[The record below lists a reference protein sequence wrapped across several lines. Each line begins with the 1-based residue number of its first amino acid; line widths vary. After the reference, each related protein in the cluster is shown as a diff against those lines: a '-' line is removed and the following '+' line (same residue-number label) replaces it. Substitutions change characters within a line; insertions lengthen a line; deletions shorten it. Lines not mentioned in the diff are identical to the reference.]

1 MQMKNHRR
9 VDATLL
15 TLLLATTLS
24 ACTSVPEQPITE
36 RVPLPAQWSR
46 AVPQAEGD
54 VVSQNWWRSF
64 GSTELDALIAQAHVQ
79 SLDVATSLARVNQA
93 RARADQAGAALL
105 PSLTGTA
112 GVNRQASLDGG
123 GGSASAT
130 GTRFSA
136 GLAASYEVD
145 FWGKN
150 QSVQN
155 SALAGWQASV
165 FDADTVRLTVTAQVA
180 NAWLLSV
187 ALRERMGIAALNIK
201 SAERLLA
208 FVSARVRA
216 GAASPLELA
225 QQRGLLAGQ
234 QRQLVQLQQQA
245 EEAQTRIALL
255 LGQTRRA
262 VVTSSE
268 VSFANLRMPQWSVG
282 VPSELVTRRP
292 DIARAEA
299 LLAAAN
305 ADVHAARAAMLP
317 SLVLGGE
324 VGSSGDRWRRIFDN
338 PLYSLAAGLA
348 APIFDG
354 GRLAAGRD
362 LALAQREEVV
372 IVYRQSIVQAF
383 ADVQFALDD
392 LSGLQAQ
399 AESQADELAQA
410 QTALRLAESRY
421 RAGAETLLTLIDA
434 QRTLYAVQDAAAQLH
449 LARLQASVALYRA
462 FGGGWNSES

>member
-24 ACTSVPEQPITE
+24 GCTSVPEHPITDS
-36 RVPLPAQWSR
+36 VPLPAQWSR

-64 GSTELDALIAQAHVQ
+64 GSTELDALIVQAHLQ

-187 ALRERMGIAALNIK
+187 ALRERMGIAELNIK

-262 VVTSSE
+262 SPSE

-282 VPSELVTRRP
+282 VPSELMTRRP

-338 PLYSLAAGLA
+338 PIYSLAAGLA

-399 AESQADELAQA
+399 AESQADELVQA

>member
-24 ACTSVPEQPITE
+24 ACTSVPEQPTTE
-36 RVPLPAQWSR
+36 GVPLPAQWSR
-46 AVPQAEGD
+46 AAPLAEGD

-105 PSLTGTA
+105 PSLTGNA

-123 GGSASAT
+123 SGSASST

-187 ALRERMGIAALNIK
+187 ALRERIGIAELNIK

-262 VVTSSE
+262 VTPSE
-268 VSFANLRMPQWSVG
+268 VSFSDLRLPQWSVG
-282 VPSELVTRRP
+282 VPSELMTRRP

-324 VGSSGDRWRRIFDN
+324 VGSSGERWRRIFDN

-399 AESQADELAQA
+399 AESQADELVQA

>member
-24 ACTSVPEQPITE
+24 ACTSVPEQPTTE

-46 AVPQAEGD
+46 AVPQTEGD

-187 ALRERMGIAALNIK
+187 ALRERMGIAELNIK

-262 VVTSSE
+262 SPSE

-282 VPSELVTRRP
+282 VPSELMTRRP

-399 AESQADELAQA
+399 AESQADELVQA